1 MAKQN
6 KTICLEI
13 ATIERAKLEAEKKGL
28 SFSAYVELLIINDN
42 K

>member
-6 KTICLEI
+6 KTICIDPLVI
-13 ATIERAKLEAEKKGL
+13 SKGVKKSKKKGL
-28 SFSAYVELLIINDN
+28 SFSAYVEQLIAND